1 MNEMSKLEAN
11 QVAEKELDPM
21 EELMGKA
28 LEDSDICPRSKIEIR
43 NNIGNMKRGLSVLL
57 LAPPTRQ
64 GYCCIAT
71 DMHIRIE
78 ITRIWPDSWGS
89 DIATKLSNPSPTI
102 SAKVVSELAA

>member
-43 NNIGNMKRGLSVLL
+43 NNIGNMKRTDPGLCDD
-57 LAPPTRQ
+57 
-64 GYCCIAT
+64 GYNA
-71 DMHIRIE
+71 
-78 ITRIWPDSWGS
+78 GF
-89 DIATKLSNPSPTI
+89 
-102 SAKVVSELAA
+102 